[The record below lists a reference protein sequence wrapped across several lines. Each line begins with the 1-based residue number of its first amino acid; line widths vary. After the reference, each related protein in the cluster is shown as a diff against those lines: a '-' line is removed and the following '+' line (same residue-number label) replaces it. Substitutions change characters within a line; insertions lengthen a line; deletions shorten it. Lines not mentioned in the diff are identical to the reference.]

1 MEFKRTAEGRVFFS
15 GAKSASNDADRGSR
29 REAPELTSPLTGKVL
44 KQRPEIAEKTPDTP
58 QSQYQVLALLKSLNE
73 KLKLTQIERN
83 SMRQELK
90 AYRQMIDT
98 LEKKSGETEK
108 AFQTLQN
115 KMQALP
121 DNAAIPSDLTK
132 QLDETR
138 RLYEKLENRTER
150 NDRNLSDLLDKAESH
165 KQVSLAM
172 SKKTADLERQQK
184 QYASSLESGLSR
196 VKEITDRLDTTEA
209 RQDELQGQMKSALD
223 HEERFTALIEQERN
237 DRARFMRKLEKLEET
252 VLMINSGAHMQ
263 PALEDA
269 STAGQGEGL
278 HVPHYLIDKSPDD
291 EPASTPKFALPEN
304 WSEKALDVWQKA
316 LNIPMPVAV
325 FGGLVLVVSGWWI
338 SAQQMPSTNMP
349 AYQYAPEA
357 STQQGTASTQSL
369 GAQGGETSAVQNW
382 NVSKNVSEFAPL
394 SLNNPN
400 IPTQTQQNDLSQ
412 LMDADPDAAAAI
424 LNDMAPGQDQ
434 GAALSI
440 PKLHNDQQALAP
452 STQADD
458 AGNTN
463 ASLPQDFKTLE
474 ALAIQ
479 GNADA
484 QHDLA
489 ALYVVGQNGVKQDY
503 ARAAYWF
510 DRAAQN
516 GVANAAYNMGVLYHQ
531 GLGVKASL
539 EQAVKWYSVAAEQ
552 GHPEAAYNLGIAYIE
567 GVGVDYDPF
576 KATLHFE
583 QAAANGT
590 VEAAYN
596 LGLIYENGLL
606 GSAKPGEALMWYKI
620 AADYNLPEAQTA
632 LNQLVESLGIDRAEI
647 DRIVEDVKKS
657 YPAMNKAAKASEKPA
672 TPASD
677 IIPVSGLSASDAA
690 ASTVKA
696 SASTSAADTSSRID
710 LISAVQSELEA
721 LDLYPGP
728 IDGRSGPLTEDAVR
742 AYQKAYDLPVN
753 GQITQALLEH
763 MQQ

>member
-15 GAKSASNDADRGSR
+15 GAKSASNDEDRKTR
-29 REAPELTSPLTGKVL
+29 REEPSLTSPLTGKVL
-44 KQRPEIAEKTPDTP
+44 KQRPQIDEQIPETP
-58 QSQYQVLALLKSLNE
+58 QSQYQVLTLLKSLNE

-98 LEKKSGETEK
+98 LEKKSGETQQ
-108 AFQTLQN
+108 AFQTLQH

-121 DNAAIPSDLTK
+121 DNAAVPSDLTK

-184 QYASSLESGLSR
+184 QYASSLENGLSR
-196 VKEITDRLDTTEA
+196 VKEINDRLDTTEA
-209 RQDELQGQMKSALD
+209 RQEDLHGKMATALD
-223 HEERFTALIEQERN
+223 HEARFTAMIEQERN

-252 VLMINSGAHMQ
+252 VLMINSGTRNQH
-263 PALEDA
+263 ALEDA
-269 STAGQGEGL
+269 STAGQGDGL
-278 HVPHYLIDKSPDD
+278 HIPHYLVDKSLDD
-291 EPASTPKFALPEN
+291 EPANMAKTSLPEN
-304 WSEKALDVWQKA
+304 WSEKALDIWQKA
-316 LNIPMPVAV
+316 LNVPLPVAV

-338 SAQQMPSTNMP
+338 SAQQIPDVSGMSG
-349 AYQYAPEA
+349 YDYAPV
-357 STQQGTASTQSL
+357 QQQSAL
-369 GAQGGETSAVQNW
+369 PAAPSAQGRASAVNNW
-382 NVSKNVSEFAPL
+382 DVSKNVSEFAPL
-394 SLNNPN
+394 SLPNPN
-400 IPTQTQQNDLSQ
+400 VPTAQQQNDLST

-440 PKLHNDQQALAP
+440 PKLHNDQQTAP
-452 STQADD
+452 EQNTDN
-458 AGNTN
+458 AGTTN

-531 GLGVKASL
+531 GLGTKASL
-539 EQAVKWYSVAAEQ
+539 EQAVQWYSVAAEQ

-647 DRIVEDVKKS
+647 DRIVEEVKKS
-657 YPAMNKAAKASEKPA
+657 YPAMNKAQNAAA
-672 TPASD
+672 TKTSSNTNASD
-677 IIPVSGLSASDAA
+677 TIIPVAA
-690 ASTVKA
+690 LRTTEETARS
-696 SASTSAADTSSRID
+696 ADTSSRID

-728 IDGRSGPLTEDAVR
+728 MDGRSGPLTEDAVR